1 MKDHVHPQPD
11 VTDAPELMRSAVDH
25 GARLVRNEI
34 EFAKREVTAGVT
46 RALIGVVMMLTA
58 LLLVFT
64 VLDILAAAAIAA
76 IAAAGI
82 PVAWASLIVG
92 GVAIVIAAGLFLA
105 GKARLNPKN
114 LTPQRTMKH
123 LRRDAETIKETVN
136 V

>member
-1 MKDHVHPQPD
+1 MASTRTSVL
-11 VTDAPELMRSAVDH
+11 TSAR
-25 GARLVRNEI
+25 ASFAI
-34 EFAKREVTAGVT
+34 ESPGKFLSQLANLLKLR
-46 RALIGVVMMLTA
+46 IGVVMMLTA